1 MSLDTIGSIANFIQ
15 TSFNNVPTGLSGAN
29 LVAVVDMNRQHVAN
43 YTGEAIGS
51 NSISIE
57 FQPPIVNLSKADTI
71 DFVQAQAGGEKLSLG
86 ELTVEETG
94 EGQSSDFWRKL
105 ADSQLNEIG
114 HKTQFTRV
122 LS

>member
-1 MSLDTIGSIANFIQ
+1 MSLDSIGSIANFLQ
-15 TSFNNVPTGLSGAN
+15 TSFNNIPTGLSGTN

-43 YTGEAIGS
+43 FTGEAIGS

-57 FQPPIVNLSKADTI
+57 FQPPIVNLSKADAI

-86 ELTVEETG
+86 ELSVEETG
-94 EGQSSDFWRKL
+94 EAQSSDFWRKL

-114 HKTQFTRV
+114 HQTQFTRV
-122 LS
+122 LA

>member
-1 MSLDTIGSIANFIQ
+1 MSLSTIGSIANFLQ
-15 TSFNNVPTGLSGAN
+15 ESFNNVPTGLSGTN

-43 YTGEAIGS
+43 YVGEAIGS
-51 NSISIE
+51 NSIDAE

-94 EGQSSDFWRKL
+94 EVESSNFWRQL
-105 ADSQLNEIG
+105 ADSQLNAIG
-114 HKTQFTRV
+114 MKTSFAKS

>member
-1 MSLDTIGSIANFIQ
+1 MALDTIGSIANFIQ

-43 YTGEAIGS
+43 FTGESIGS
-51 NSISIE
+51 NNISIE

-86 ELTVEETG
+86 ELSVEETG
-94 EGQSSDFWRKL
+94 EVQSSSFWRQL
-105 ADSQLNEIG
+105 AESQLREIG
-114 HKTQFTRV
+114 RQTQFTRV
-122 LS
+122 LA